1 MPRMSEDADRIVF
14 RAMRDADL
22 PVFHE
27 WIRRPHVREWWGG
40 DDALVSLDEIRARY
54 SSRSLAL
61 DNVHAYFAL
70 MGKRPI
76 GWAQWYVALGAGG
89 GWWEDET
96 DPGVRGIDQFL
107 CDATT
112 LGQGL
117 GTRMVRAFVSMLF
130 ADSEVTRIQTD
141 PSPDN
146 ARAIRC
152 YAKAGFREARRIV
165 TPDGPALLMIHERT
179 GAP

>member
-1 MPRMSEDADRIVF
+1 
-14 RAMRDADL
+14 
-22 PVFHE
+22 
-27 WIRRPHVREWWGG
+27 
-40 DDALVSLDEIRARY
+40 
-54 SSRSLAL
+54 
-61 DNVHAYFAL
+61 
-70 MGKRPI
+70 
-76 GWAQWYVALGAGG
+76 
-89 GWWEDET
+89 
-96 DPGVRGIDQFL
+96 
-107 CDATT
+107 
-112 LGQGL
+112 
-117 GTRMVRAFVSMLF
+117 MVRAFVSMLF